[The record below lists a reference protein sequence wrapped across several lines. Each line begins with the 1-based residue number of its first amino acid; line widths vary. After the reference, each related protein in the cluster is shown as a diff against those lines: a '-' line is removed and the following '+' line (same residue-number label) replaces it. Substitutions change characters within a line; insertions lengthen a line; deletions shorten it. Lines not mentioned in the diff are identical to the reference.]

1 MTAIGQTLSGAR
13 EQLGLTLEEA
23 ERATHIRAR
32 HLEALEREAW
42 DALPSPVQARG
53 FLHNYADFLGLD
65 PDAILLQ
72 YVEVQQQRRSAIAA
86 PTRPSAATERVRGV
100 EVRRPRWISGDLLI
114 SSLVVLGVLAVLIW
128 GVGRMMAGFRARTL
142 EEAGGGSLVLP
153 TVQPTPSPTA
163 EAALPEALAQVQVV
177 PTAGPTA
184 TLEPPPL
191 LTLRGRVN
199 VQLVVEQRS
208 WIRVLVDG
216 REQYSGRA
224 AAGEILEFQA
234 QQTIEVITGNGGGVR
249 VFYQGQD
256 TGLMGEFG
264 DAVVRIWAEEGVV
277 TPTPMPTTQVTATQ
291 PSQLT
296 ATAATGG

>member
-72 YVEVQQQRRSAIAA
+72 YVEVQQQRRSAMAA
-86 PTRPSAATERVRGV
+86 PTRPSAATERVPGV

-114 SSLVVLGVLAVLIW
+114 SSLVVLSVLAVLIW

-142 EEAGGGSLVLP
+142 EEAGGVSLVQP

-163 EAALPEALAQVQVV
+163 
-177 PTAGPTA
+177 
-184 TLEPPPL
+184 
-191 LTLRGRVN
+191 
-199 VQLVVEQRS
+199 
-208 WIRVLVDG
+208 
-216 REQYSGRA
+216 
-224 AAGEILEFQA
+224 
-234 QQTIEVITGNGGGVR
+234 
-249 VFYQGQD
+249 
-256 TGLMGEFG
+256 
-264 DAVVRIWAEEGVV
+264 
-277 TPTPMPTTQVTATQ
+277 
-291 PSQLT
+291 
-296 ATAATGG
+296 